1 MTGPDATVDEQD
13 EHDEATEQG
22 HDDGA
27 TLFDPELA
35 RNPQAA
41 YKAMREVAPVV
52 EMAGSSPISG
62 VLVGKHT
69 DVVAGLRSPD
79 VFSSG
84 FDAVSIGQV
93 RPLIP
98 LQIDP
103 PDHHAYRKLLDPLF
117 APRRVAAL
125 EPRIRDLA
133 RALVDAVV
141 DEGACD
147 FNAVF
152 ADPYPST
159 VFLELLGLPVSRAAE
174 FIAFK
179 DGIIRPPARTP
190 EEREAMV
197 TETGRQIY
205 AVLEEVVDARARQPR
220 DDFISGFLTS
230 EVDGHRLSRE
240 DVIDI
245 CYLFFLAGLDTVAA
259 SLDCMLAFLAQHPD
273 HRRQIVDDPGLI
285 PNAVEELLRWE
296 TPVPGVVRRTTRATE
311 MSGCP
316 IGAGR
321 QVVML
326 LASANTDEAAWERAD
341 EVDFSREVV
350 KHLAFGGGVHRC
362 LGSHLARLELR
373 VALEEWHARIPD
385 YAVAP
390 GIVLEYSPAL
400 RQIEH
405 LPLVW
410 PPA

>member
-1 MTGPDATVDEQD
+1 MNSTDTTAGRPVDDPPTIE
-13 EHDEATEQG
+13 
-22 HDDGA
+22 GA
-27 TLFDPELA
+27 LFDADVA
-35 RNPQAA
+35 RDPQPA
-41 YKAMREVAPVV
+41 YKAMRDAAPVV
-52 EMAGSSPISG
+52 ELGDRGPNGG
-62 VLVGKHT
+62 VALGMHE
-69 DVVAGLRSPD
+69 DVVAGLRSPG

-84 FDAVSIGQV
+84 FDAVRIGQV

-117 APRRVAAL
+117 SPRRVAAL
-125 EPRIRDLA
+125 EPRVRELA
-133 RALVDAVV
+133 RSLIDAVV
-141 DEGACD
+141 DDGGCN
-147 FNAVF
+147 FNAAF
-152 ADPYPST
+152 AEPFPST
-159 VFLELLGLPVSRAAE
+159 VFLELLGLPVSRAPE

-179 DGIIRPPARTP
+179 DGIIRPPARTA
-190 EEREAMV
+190 EEREQMV
-197 TETGRQIY
+197 AETGRRIY
-205 AVLEEVVDARARQPR
+205 AVLEEVVDARAREPH

-230 EVDGHRLSRE
+230 EVDGRRLSRE

-259 SLDCMLAFLAQHPD
+259 SLDCMLAFLARHPH
-273 HRRQIVDDPGLI
+273 HRRQIVDEPGLI

-296 TPVPGVVRRTTRATE
+296 TPVPGVVRLATQDTE

-316 IGAGR
+316 IAAGA

-326 LASANTDEAAWERAD
+326 LASANTDERAWERAD
-341 EVDFSREVV
+341 EVDFTREVV
-350 KHLAFGGGVHRC
+350 KHLSFGGGVHRC

-385 YAVAP
+385 YELAP
-390 GIVLEYSPAL
+390 GTVLQYSPGL

-410 PPA
+410 